1 MSARVREGGMKS
13 LTRPQAVTGVVALV
27 IAAVIAVVVGYEVSK
42 SSDPVEGAEA
52 SSLVV
57 RPDSHRLDEA
67 ADGKATLV
75 EFLDF
80 ECEGCLAAYPFVEGL
95 RERYAGKVTFVARY
109 FPMPGHKNSRTSAHA
124 VEAAARQ
131 GKFEAMYA
139 KMYET
144 QTSWGEQQKSQA
156 PLFRTFAEELDL
168 DMAQY
173 DRDVVSTSVAERVQ
187 SDFDDGRAAGV
198 TGTPTFFLNGER
210 LRPTSEQEFYDAID
224 AALAD

>member
-1 MSARVREGGMKS
+1 MKR
-13 LTRPQAVTGVVALV
+13 LTKPQAVTGVVTLVLVAV
-27 IAAVIAVVVGYEVSK
+27 IAAVVGLEIST

-67 ADGKATLV
+67 SDGKVTLV

-95 RERYAGKVTFVARY
+95 RERYVDKVTFVARY

-131 GKFEAMYA
+131 GKFEEMYS

-144 QTSWGEQQKSQA
+144 QTTWGEQQKSQA
-156 PLFRTFAEELDL
+156 PLFRTFAEELSL
-168 DMAQY
+168 DMDQY
-173 DRDVVSTSVAERVQ
+173 DRDVVSPAVAERVQ
-187 SDFDDGRAAGV
+187 RDFDDGRAAGV
-198 TGTPTFFLNGER
+198 TGTPTFFLNGEK
-210 LRPTSEQEFYDAID
+210 LQPNTEQEFYEAID

>member
-1 MSARVREGGMKS
+1 MKR
-13 LTRPQAVTGVVALV
+13 LTKPQAVTGVVTLVLVAV
-27 IAAVIAVVVGYEVSK
+27 IAAVVGPEIST

-67 ADGKATLV
+67 SDGRVTLV

-131 GKFEAMYA
+131 GKFEEMYS

-144 QTSWGEQQKSQA
+144 QTTWGEQQKSQA
-156 PLFRTFAEELDL
+156 PLFRTFAEELSL
-168 DMAQY
+168 DMDQY
-173 DRDVVSTSVAERVQ
+173 DRDVVSPAVAERVEG
-187 SDFDDGRAAGV
+187 DFDDGRAAGV
-198 TGTPTFFLNGER
+198 TGTPTFFLNGEK
-210 LRPTSEQEFYDAID
+210 LQPNTEQEFYDAID

>member
-1 MSARVREGGMKS
+1 MKR
-13 LTRPQAVTGVVALV
+13 LTKPQAVTGVVTLVLVAV
-27 IAAVIAVVVGYEVSK
+27 IAAVVGLEIST

-67 ADGKATLV
+67 SDRKVTLV

-131 GKFEAMYA
+131 GKFEEMYS

-144 QTSWGEQQKSQA
+144 QTTWGEQQKSQA
-156 PLFRTFAEELDL
+156 PLFRTFAEELSL
-168 DMAQY
+168 DMDQY
-173 DRDVVSTSVAERVQ
+173 DRDVVSPAVAERVER
-187 SDFDDGRAAGV
+187 DFDDGRAAGV
-198 TGTPTFFLNGER
+198 TGTPTFFLNGEK
-210 LRPTSEQEFYDAID
+210 LQPNTEQEFYDAID